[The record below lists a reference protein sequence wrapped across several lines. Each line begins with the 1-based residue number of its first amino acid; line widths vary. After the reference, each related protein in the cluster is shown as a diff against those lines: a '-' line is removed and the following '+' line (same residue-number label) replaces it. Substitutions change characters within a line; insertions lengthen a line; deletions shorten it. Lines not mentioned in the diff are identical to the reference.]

1 MTSSQFE
8 SKYYKETRMTQRIAR
23 IWFTMIMIVLSRGY
37 ASIAEDIIQV
47 DLVQI
52 NNTIPILRPF
62 DPLRN
67 SSRILITTIWRNF
80 MNIENWTK
88 IQRNFYEN
96 PAINWIISTIW
107 TQNKLRRENDYWTI
121 RTIPQKSNK
130 IENLS
135 Q

>member
-62 DPLRN
+62 DPLWN

-88 IQRNFYEN
+88 IQRNLYEN